1 MKKTITLILLL
12 FVMKS
17 NAQIGGGWDWAF
29 NTGSLGG
36 EAIKHLKYTSD
47 GAEILFGGTALAA
60 AYFGSTTLTSPKQPN
75 YPGEIKY
82 FGKINSAT
90 GVPTIIKS
98 FSNLYIN
105 FDCITTDDAGN
116 FYIGGGLSGTNPVDL
131 GNGVSVS
138 GQNKTVIAKFD
149 ASGNAVWAKT
159 FDLGVVG
166 TYQKTIPRLAV
177 SNSGNVFFLGYNPNL
192 DANGKINYPL
202 YKLDSNGETLWY
214 KEALNPNG
222 IVGVFTNEHSLSDKF
237 IDNNENVHLS
247 IGSTAGFTFDG
258 VNYPNTTTSPSTTIY
273 TTIISLNA
281 SGNILKAQTF
291 DAEVKS
297 FQVNR
302 ITGNLA
308 FFWSQDTPNPSPFD
322 KLPAQN
328 YGPTGSFIGMIET
341 DANFNFIRC
350 KDFFTTYD
358 NPFNI
363 DNDKDIFLALP
374 NGKLVIAKQF
384 SKNKLY
390 AAGVDYIHPS
400 DPNNASVII
409 ETDANWNITKF
420 ISGGKAP
427 LTDQNVLAAYNDTY
441 AMAAGFF
448 SQDLAQTPG
457 NPNNLV
463 PTTSYGTVNL
473 TGFNAAPDFN
483 TAYGIHSTFYLRK
496 DVAIVQTK
504 SANFPTIASTTW
516 LGNSTNWNDASNW
529 SNGVPTAVMKALFN
543 QPTPNYPTVASSP
556 KAASL
561 EVKSGVNLTLPSTL
575 VLTSGLKNDGTITI
589 NNASFF
595 QGLGAKEWRGSGSVN
610 FTGSAVSFFYSNFF
624 SNSLVLNT
632 DLGTYFDLKVPTV
645 TLNTGKISL
654 NGKTL
659 SIIDSSPTALS
670 GVSATNYIYGGTL
683 ERKINPTG
691 IYEFPVGESA
701 RMQSATIN
709 ANNLVGVDKIA
720 VKFTK
725 AFSGTTP
732 NILYN
737 GVAITKALNGGWFT
751 ISPDKQPTSGN
762 YDAILNI
769 QNSTNTSASAGN
781 YVVIK
786 RDNTTSAWNVSGN
799 HTLAAVNNGM
809 VTARSNGLTSFSDF
823 AIGIGNADITLS
835 NSQFQKKQ
843 HTIFPNPASEQINLS
858 FPSVL
863 NNVNVK
869 IISITGQAVYQKSNL
884 LGDNLSLNVSDLA
897 NGIYIIQVSDG
908 ISVSSSKFIK
918 Q

>member
-12 FVMKS
+12 FVMNS

-47 GAEILFGGTALAA
+47 GSEILFGGTALAA
-60 AYFGSTTLTSPKQPN
+60 AYFGSTTLTAPAQPN
-75 YPGEIKY
+75 YPGDIKY

-90 GVPTIIKS
+90 GIPTIIKS
-98 FSNLYIN
+98 FSNLFIN
-105 FDCITTDDAGN
+105 FDCVTTDDAGN
-116 FYIGGGLSGTNPVDL
+116 FYIGGGLSGTNPADL

-138 GQNKTVIAKFD
+138 GQNKVVIAKFD

-159 FDLGVVG
+159 FDLGLVG
-166 TYQKTIPRLAV
+166 TIQKTIVRLAV
-177 SNSGNVFFLGYNPNL
+177 SNSGNVFFLGYNPNV
-192 DANGKINYPL
+192 DADGKINYPL

-214 KEALNPNG
+214 KDALNPNG
-222 IVGVFTNEHSLSDKF
+222 IVGVFNELSLNDKF
-237 IDNNENVHLS
+237 IDNNENVHLA
-247 IGSTAGFTFDG
+247 IGTTAGFTFDG
-258 VNYPNTTTSPSTTIY
+258 VNYPSPNNSPSITVY
-273 TTIISLNA
+273 TTMISLNA
-281 SGNILKAQTF
+281 SGNILKGKTF

-302 ITGNLA
+302 TTGNLA
-308 FFWSQDTPNPSPFD
+308 FFLSQDNPNPSPFD

-374 NGKLVIAKQF
+374 NGKLLIAKQF
-384 SKNKLY
+384 SKNKLFS
-390 AAGVDYIHPS
+390 AGVDYIHPS

-409 ETDANWNITKF
+409 ETDADWNITKF

-441 AMAAGFF
+441 AMAAGFY
-448 SQDLAQTPG
+448 SQDLSQTPG

-504 SANFPTIASTTW
+504 SVNFPTIAATTW
-516 LGNSTNWNDASNW
+516 LGNSTNWNDVSNW
-529 SNGVPTAVMKALFN
+529 SNGVPTNSMKALFN
-543 QPTPNYPTVASSP
+543 QPTPNYPAVFTSP

-575 VLTSGLKNDGTITI
+575 VLTSGLKNDGNITI
-589 NNASFF
+589 NNGGFF

-610 FTGSAVSFFYSNFF
+610 FTGTEVSFFYQNFF

-632 DLGTYFDLKVPTV
+632 NMGTYFDLKVPTV
-645 TLNTGKISL
+645 TLNSGKIGL

-659 SIIDSSPTALS
+659 SITDSSPTALS
-670 GVSATNYIYGGTL
+670 GSSATNYIYGGTL
-683 ERKINPTG
+683 ERKINATG

-701 RMQSATIN
+701 RLQSATIS
-709 ANNLVGVDKIA
+709 ANNLVGVDKIS
-720 VKFTK
+720 VKYTKSFT
-725 AFSGTTP
+725 GTTTP
-732 NILYN
+732 NISYN

-762 YDAILNI
+762 YDATLNI
-769 QNSTNTSASAGN
+769 QNSTNTSTSAGN

-786 RDNTTSAWNVSGN
+786 RDNNTSAWNVSGN
-799 HTLAAVNNGM
+799 HTQPTVNNGM

-823 AIGIGNADITLS
+823 AIGIGNAEITLA
-835 NSQFQKKQ
+835 NSEFQKQQ

-858 FPSVL
+858 FPSFL
-863 NNVNVK
+863 DNVNVK
-869 IISITGQAVYQKSNL
+869 IISITGQTVYQKSNL
-884 LGDNLSLNVSDLA
+884 SGDNLSLNVSDLA

>member
-12 FVMKS
+12 FIMNS

-47 GAEILFGGTALAA
+47 GSEILFGGTALAA

-75 YPGEIKY
+75 YPGDIKY

-105 FDCITTDDAGN
+105 FDCVTTDDAGN

-138 GQNKTVIAKFD
+138 GQNKVVIAKFD

-159 FDLGVVG
+159 FDLGLVG
-166 TYQKTIPRLAV
+166 TIQKTISRLAV
-177 SNSGNVFFLGYNPNL
+177 SNSGNVFFLGYNPNV

-214 KEALNPNG
+214 KDALNPNG
-222 IVGVFTNEHSLSDKF
+222 IVGVFNELSLNDKF
-237 IDNNENVHLS
+237 IDNNENVHLA
-247 IGSTAGFTFDG
+247 IGTTAGFTFDG
-258 VNYPNTTTSPSTTIY
+258 LHYPSPTSSPSITVY
-273 TTIISLNA
+273 TTLISLNA
-281 SGNILKAQTF
+281 SGTILKGQTF
-291 DAEVKS
+291 EAEIKS

-302 ITGNLA
+302 TTGNLA
-308 FFWSQDTPNPSPFD
+308 FFWSQDTPNAAPFD
-322 KLPAQN
+322 KLPSYAS
-328 YGPTGSFIGMIET
+328 GTIAAIGGFIGMVET
-341 DANFNFIRC
+341 DVNRNVIRA
-350 KDFFTTYD
+350 KDFWTTYD

-363 DNDKDIFLALP
+363 DNDKDVFLALP

-390 AAGVDYIHPS
+390 SAGVDYIHPS

-409 ETDANWNITKF
+409 ETDENWNIAKF

-427 LTDQNVLAAYNDTY
+427 LTSQNVLASYNDTY
-441 AMAAGFF
+441 AMAASFYTTT
-448 SQDLAQTPG
+448 SSTL
-457 NPNNLV
+457 

-473 TGFNAAPDFN
+473 TGFNAAPDFG
-483 TAYGIHSTFYLRK
+483 TAYGIHSTFPQRV

-529 SNGVPTAVMKALFN
+529 SNGVPTAIMKALFN
-543 QPTPNYPTVASSP
+543 QPTPNYPTVSTTP

-561 EVKSGVNLTLPSTL
+561 EVKSGVNLTLPSNL
-575 VLTSGLKNDGTITI
+575 ALSSGIKNDGNITI
-589 NNASFF
+589 NNGGFF
-595 QGLGAKEWRGSGSVN
+595 QGLGAKEWRGSGTVN
-610 FTGSAVSFFYSNFF
+610 FTGTEVSFFYQNFF

-632 DLGTYFDLKVPTV
+632 NLGTYFDLKVPTV
-645 TLNTGKISL
+645 TLSAGKISL

-659 SIIDSSPTALS
+659 SITDSSPTALS
-670 GVSATNYIYGGTL
+670 GISATNYIYGGTL
-683 ERKINPTG
+683 ERKINATG

-701 RMQSATIN
+701 RLQSATIN

-732 NILYN
+732 NISYN
-737 GVAITKALNGGWFT
+737 GVAIIKALNGGWFT
-751 ISPDKQPTSGN
+751 ISPDKQPASGN
-762 YDAILNI
+762 YDVILNI
-769 QNSTNTSASAGN
+769 QNSTNTSTSAGN

-786 RDNTTSAWNVSGN
+786 RQNSTSAWNVSGN
-799 HTLAAVNNGM
+799 YTLATVNNGM
-809 VTARSNGLTSFSDF
+809 VTSRNNGLTSFSDF

-835 NSQFQKKQ
+835 NSEFQKK
-843 HTIFPNPASEQINLS
+843 HYTIFPNPASDQINLS
-858 FPSVL
+858 FPSFL

-869 IISITGQAVYQKSNL
+869 IISVTGQTVYQKANL
-884 LGDNLSLNVSDLA
+884 SGDNLSLNVSDLA
-897 NGIYIIQVSDG
+897 NGIYIIQISDG
-908 ISVSSSKFIK
+908 ISISSSKFIK